1 MVGIKDSESISYADA
16 KELARSKDVSERAAL
31 AEREDLAGE
40 LLYFLAEDDD
50 PEVRRAVAANAAAP
64 RQTDLL
70 LARDQN

>member
-1 MVGIKDSESISYADA
+1 MVGIKDSGSISYADA